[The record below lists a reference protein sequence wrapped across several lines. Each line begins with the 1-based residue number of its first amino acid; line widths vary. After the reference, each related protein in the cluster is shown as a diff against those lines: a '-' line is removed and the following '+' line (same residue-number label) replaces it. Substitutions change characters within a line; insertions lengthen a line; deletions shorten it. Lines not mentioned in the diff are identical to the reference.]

1 MTNNSSLYSTMV
13 RSRRTTYF
21 VDLKEAKNGNKYL
34 SICESKINGDEKKR
48 VTVRVFGE
56 SIGEFKKA
64 VEDAAAAIP
73 QSSTRCRRHTG
84 PAHAEGWPNLCH
96 HRL

>member
-1 MTNNSSLYSTMV
+1 MPLENPPQTTNLMEDVMTTNNTSLYSTMV
-13 RSRRTTYF
+13 RSGRTTYF

-34 SICESKINGDEKKR
+34 SICESKIDGEDKKR

-73 QSSTRCRRHTG
+73 Q
-84 PAHAEGWPNLCH
+84 
-96 HRL
+96 

>member
-1 MTNNSSLYSTMV
+1 MANNNALYSTMV
-13 RSRRTTYF
+13 RSGKTTYF

-34 SICESKINGDEKKR
+34 SISESRIDGEEKKR

-56 SIGEFKKA
+56 SIPEFKKA

-73 QSSTRCRRHTG
+73 Q
-84 PAHAEGWPNLCH
+84 
-96 HRL
+96 